1 MLRVSGGK
9 DEIKEVL
16 NSIDDVVSVK
26 FLKQF
31 DDTSYDFEIEASV
44 EIDSEFNKKLFFA
57 FAEKTMPIVMQKK
70 VEDSL
75 EDVFLQ
81 ITSDDAAA
89 QENGR
94 DDGVYVTEENNDAE
108 TEEGGEKDNE
118 SDI

>member
-1 MLRVSGGK
+1 
-9 DEIKEVL
+9 
-16 NSIDDVVSVK
+16 
-26 FLKQF
+26 
-31 DDTSYDFEIEASV
+31 
-44 EIDSEFNKKLFFA
+44 
-57 FAEKTMPIVMQKK
+57 MPIVMQKK

-89 QENGR
+89 QESVPEEN
-94 DDGVYVTEENNDAE
+94 DTDENVTEENNDAE